1 MALNFGRLSKIGDN
15 IAKKV
20 IDEILDESS
29 EILETLIERIKQ
41 SDLIE
46 EIIEEVTEEV
56 INAIVD
62 ALTASDDETE
72 PYSSMRQLASDDE
85 TILVIDDVELDDDEP
100 DEDGLLNPRTEE
112 LDDEEMGIE

>member
-1 MALNFGRLSKIGDN
+1 MALNFGKLTRIGDN

-29 EILETLIERIKQ
+29 EILETLIERIKK

-56 INAIVD
+56 INAIVE
-62 ALTASDDETE
+62 ALTGGDETV
-72 PYSSMRQLASDDE
+72 
-85 TILVIDDVELDDDEP
+85 LVIDDDEP
-100 DEDGLLNPRTEE
+100 DEEGTLNPRTEE
-112 LDDEEMGIE
+112 LDDDEMGIN

>member
-20 IDEILDESS
+20 IDEILDEGS

-41 SDLIE
+41 SELIDDLV
-46 EIIEEVTEEV
+46 EEVTEAV
-56 INAIVD
+56 IEQIIL
-62 ALTASDDETE
+62 ALTGEKVDIEFDE
-72 PYSSMRQLASDDE
+72 ADG
-85 TILVIDDVELDDDEP
+85 DDEP
-100 DEDGLLNPRTEE
+100 DEEGLLNPRTEE

>member
-20 IDEILDESS
+20 IDEILDEGS

-41 SDLIE
+41 SELIDDLV
-46 EIIEEVTEEV
+46 EEVTEAV
-56 INAIVD
+56 IEQIIL
-62 ALTASDDETE
+62 ALTGEKVDIEFDE
-72 PYSSMRQLASDDE
+72 A
-85 TILVIDDVELDDDEP
+85 VDDDEP
-100 DEDGLLNPRTEE
+100 DEEGLLNPRTEE

>member
-1 MALNFGRLSKIGDN
+1 MALNFGKLTKIGDN

-29 EILETLIERIKQ
+29 EILETLIEKIKQ

-56 INAIVD
+56 INAIVE
-62 ALTASDDETE
+62 ALTAGEDETV
-72 PYSSMRQLASDDE
+72 LD
-85 TILVIDDVELDDDEP
+85 INDVEVEDDDEP
-100 DEDGLLNPRTEE
+100 DEEGVLNPRTED
-112 LDDEEMGIE
+112 LDDDEMGIN

>member
-20 IDEILDESS
+20 IDEILDEGS

-41 SDLIE
+41 SELIDDLV
-46 EIIEEVTEEV
+46 EEVTEAV
-56 INAIVD
+56 IEQIIL
-62 ALTASDDETE
+62 ALTGEKVDIEFDE
-72 PYSSMRQLASDDE
+72 A
-85 TILVIDDVELDDDEP
+85 VDDDEP
-100 DEDGLLNPRTEE
+100 DEVGLLNPRTEE